1 MLPGHP
7 PQTHGAKGDKARHFT
22 GFVFRNDRKRR
33 PFVNGSDSV
42 VGLLVI
48 SKVLSNIKYV
58 NTVAQKLKF
67 QSLDFRNQ
75 FSTI

>member
-7 PQTHGAKGDKARHFT
+7 PQTHEAKGGGARHFT

-42 VGLLVI
+42 GELLVM
-48 SKVLSNIKYV
+48 
-58 NTVAQKLKF
+58 
-67 QSLDFRNQ
+67 
-75 FSTI
+75 